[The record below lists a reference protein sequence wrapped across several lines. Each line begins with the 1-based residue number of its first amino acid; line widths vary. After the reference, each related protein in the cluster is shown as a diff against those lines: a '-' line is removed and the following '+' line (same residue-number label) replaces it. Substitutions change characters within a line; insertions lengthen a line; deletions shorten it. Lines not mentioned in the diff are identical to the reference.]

1 MIPLAGAGVG
11 LLTAAGVLL
20 MIAAARGGELPTL
33 SRGGVNR
40 TGAGWSTDGRWPAA
54 GLVGGAVVGLVT
66 QVVAAGL
73 LTVAVVIAVPLFR
86 QARVERAEVV
96 DRTEAL
102 ASWAESLRDQVRS
115 FAGLRQ
121 AISMSVST
129 ADESIRPDVEL
140 LARDLETEAPEAAF
154 GRFAERVGDPVGDLL
169 ATALTVALGESGAS
183 DVPRLLGRLAGDAR
197 DEVTGIR
204 QIAVKHEKTF
214 STVRSMVMVVVVITT
229 VLFGWQGEF
238 MGQYASVEGQVVLT
252 FIVVVVIAGL
262 WSLVRMARPVR
273 PIRVL
278 AGATS

>member
-11 LLTAAGVLL
+11 LLAAVGIVLVV
-20 MIAAARGGELPTL
+20 AAVRGGELPAL
-33 SRGGVNR
+33 SRPTVGASGGR
-40 TGAGWSTDGRWPAA
+40 RFDGRWLA
-54 GLVGGAVVGLVT
+54 GGAVVGLVVGLVT

-73 LTVAVVIAVPLFR
+73 LATAVVVAVPLFR
-86 QARVERAEVV
+86 QARVERAVVV

-121 AISMSVST
+121 AIAMSVPT
-129 ADESIRPDVEL
+129 AGDAIRSDVAL
-140 LARDLETEAPEAAF
+140 LAQDLETESPETAF

-183 DVPRLLGRLAGDAR
+183 DIPKLLGRLASDAR

-214 STVRSMVMVVVVITT
+214 STVRSMVMVVAAITT
-229 VLFGWQGEF
+229 VMFGWQGEF
-238 MGQYASVEGQVVLT
+238 MAQYASVQGQVVLV

-262 WSLVRMARPVR
+262 VSLVRMARPVR

-278 AGATS
+278 SGAIS